1 MKHLSIQL
9 AYFLKIN
16 SLNNWLAPL
25 ALCTLLF
32 LLASYSL
39 SGQLPKSKQALFA
52 LFNDTKQSEDL
63 RLEAAVALQEI
74 YINTV
79 GDTLK
84 QISQQMDRYGQQ
96 QGKMLWRGY
105 AWNGFGDYYV
115 AINKK
120 DSARYAFSKAK
131 SFYPKRDNDL
141 YPKILLGLAVTFLH
155 DGREDKALYYCKK
168 AIPWANRHA
177 SASLKSEINY
187 LMAVIY
193 QNRQDYPNAFRYYE
207 TAKRDA
213 DLSMK
218 VSIECSLSLIFRR
231 FKMKKEAQQHA
242 QASLKYAQ
250 QLNSPVDLARAYG
263 MIIYSVDTDARGLQ
277 NWVKKGLSFV
287 KLAEDIDGYCHILS
301 TAAKRFVTDLKR
313 YDLAEHYLD
322 LIREDGKK
330 HGRLCDSIT
339 YSLTLAELRV
349 KQKRFQEAPAAC
361 REIKP
366 DAGMDQNQ
374 YAFLEYNEQYS

>member
-1 MKHLSIQL
+1 MI
-9 AYFLKIN
+9 
-16 SLNNWLAPL
+16 
-25 ALCTLLF
+25 
-32 LLASYSL
+32 
-39 SGQLPKSKQALFA
+39 
-52 LFNDTKQSEDL
+52 SE
-63 RLEAAVALQEI
+63 I
-74 YINTV
+74 
-79 GDTLK
+79 
-84 QISQQMDRYGQQ
+84 
-96 QGKMLWRGY
+96 
-105 AWNGFGDYYV
+105 
-115 AINKK
+115 
-120 DSARYAFSKAK
+120 DSARYAFLKAK
-131 SFYPKRDNDL
+131 SFYPKRDNEL
-141 YPKILLGLAVTFLH
+141 YPKVLFGLAYTFYFQER
-155 DGREDKALYYCKK
+155 DNDALYYCQK
-168 AIPWANRHA
+168 AIPWANRYAPA
-177 SASLKSEINY
+177 SVKSGINH
-187 LMAVIY
+187 LMAIIY
-193 QNRQDYPNAFRYYE
+193 QNRQDYPNAFRYFE

-218 VSIECSLSLIFRR
+218 VLIECNLSIIFKR

-330 HGRLCDSIT
+330 HGRLCDSST